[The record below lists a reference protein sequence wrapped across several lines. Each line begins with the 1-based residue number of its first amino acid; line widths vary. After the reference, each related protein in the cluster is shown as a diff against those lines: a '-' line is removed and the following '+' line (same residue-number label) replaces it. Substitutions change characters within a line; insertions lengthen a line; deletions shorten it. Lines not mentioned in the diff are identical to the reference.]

1 MKKSIPARNTI
12 GGSGELKIKILKT
25 IRFQLAVPAR
35 RASSNDG
42 RFLSDTTVFRQ
53 KWSNHF
59 KSYWG
64 IKH

>member
-1 MKKSIPARNTI
+1 
-12 GGSGELKIKILKT
+12 
-25 IRFQLAVPAR
+25 LAVPAR

-42 RFLSDTTVFRQ
+42 RFLSDTTVFRR